1 MKKKNKTIDELII
14 INKYDILIYLIMLL
28 IIFSI
33 LLYISYKTN
42 IYYYLIL
49 MIFHIFLTIE
59 KVESYFNLKNIKK
72 YIENNKLKIG
82 TIFYWNE
89 LKYMLTDNYLI
100 LKDTKNIKH
109 FKYSDISEIEYIR
122 LKKTK
127 NLLIELKNK
136 EFYQI
141 LISTSYLTV
150 EEFKDPIDFLLEK
163 NPNIKIKEKL

>member
-42 IYYYLIL
+42 MYYYLIL

-82 TIFYWNE
+82 AIFYWNE

-150 EEFKDPIDFLLEK
+150 EEFKDPINFLLEK